1 MAKKTDDK
9 SSGKNK
15 KPAGPR
21 ISNHKARH
29 EYHIVETLEC
39 GLELVGTEV
48 KSLRA
53 GQAKIDE
60 AYVRIRDGQVWLVGA
75 NIATYPLAG
84 PLMQHDPTRDR
95 RLLVHRRQIAALMTH
110 VKQKGKTMVPLAV
123 YFHRG
128 WAKVEIALAEG
139 KKMFDKRQDL
149 KRKQAQ
155 RDIAREMNRR
165 R

>member
-9 SSGKNK
+9 PNK

-29 EYHIVETLEC
+29 DYHIRETLEC

-60 AYVRIRDGQVWLVGA
+60 AYVRLREGQVFLVGA
-75 NIATYPLAG
+75 NIAPYPLAG

-95 RLLVHRRQIAALMTH
+95 RLLVHRRQIAALTTH
-110 VKQKGKTMVPLAV
+110 VKQKGKTIVPLTV

-139 KKMFDKRQDL
+139 KKLFDKRQDL
-149 KRKQAQ
+149 KTKQAH
-155 RDIAREMNRR
+155 RDIQREMNRR

>member
-1 MAKKTDDK
+1 MAKKSDD
-9 SSGKNK
+9 NK
-15 KPAGPR
+15 DKKKAGPR

-60 AYVRIRDGQVWLVGA
+60 AYVRIRGGEVFLVGA

-95 RLLVHRRQIAALMTH
+95 RLLVHRRQIAALTTH
-110 VKQKGKTMVPLAV
+110 VKQKGKTIVPLAV

-149 KRKQAQ
+149 KSKQAQ
-155 RDIAREMNRR
+155 RDIQREMNRR